1 MVYII
6 FWLNFHDFMSI
17 FCNHWSKVFLDHF
30 YMPNAKAAAGEPSKT
45 AAKAL
50 TAALD
55 DTEPPFAVRPE
66 YLNKAAVWDVW
77 GGGGV
82 GDEVWWGP
90 IPPSIPEE
98 GEGMDMGSGGEVD
111 PPPIPCRGELGLIR
125 FSFCRLKKK
134 K

>member
-1 MVYII
+1 MILSPI
-6 FWLNFHDFMSI
+6 FTITEIEFF
-17 FCNHWSKVFLDHF
+17 KGHF

-45 AAKAL
+45 AANAL
-50 TAALD
+50 AAALD
-55 DTEPPFAVRPE
+55 DTEPPLAVRPE
-66 YLNKAAVWDVW
+66 YLNKAAVDDVW

-82 GDEVWWGP
+82 GEEVWWGP
-90 IPPSIPEE
+90 IPPSIPE
-98 GEGMDMGSGGEVD
+98 GEGMGSGGGEVD